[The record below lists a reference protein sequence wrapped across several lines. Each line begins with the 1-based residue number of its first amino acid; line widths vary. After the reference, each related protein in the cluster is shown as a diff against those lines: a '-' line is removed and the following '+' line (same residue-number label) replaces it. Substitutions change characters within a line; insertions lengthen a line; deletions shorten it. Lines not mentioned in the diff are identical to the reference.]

1 MSEYYFRSGSKKNI
15 TKAENK
21 KYLNNGYIIGVI
33 NQKGL
38 DSIPIAV
45 KRMLLGRY
53 LRIMAEM
60 L

>member
-1 MSEYYFRSGSKKNI
+1 MSEYATLEVEVRKNI

-45 KRMLLGRY
+45 KRML
-53 LRIMAEM
+53 
-60 L
+60 